1 MHEKK
6 KNFKPPKPTM
16 NVPATIKS
24 LFDVVPLVTYKDERL
39 PHKGPNYPFLEEF
52 TVAVHNVFN
61 CKGMIIPTDP
71 ISLGIVLVL
80 AHKNKLALPTE
91 QGYGR
96 GGIIT
101 TSFHASPTNT
111 LPLLIDQTTRTLDE
125 INNTVANN
133 LDEPAK
139 LINEIIDTK
148 FYDIWVLCI
157 LCEDIATT
165 IFGVDTLSKL
175 DLLAE
180 VPNWN
185 NFAVRHP
192 NTNIPKLYSQQLVEF
207 EEYLDLLESYDHPII
222 NLKLA
227 GYIIVINQLLSSTRL
242 GKIVCTKHALLSRS
256 YSLLNL
262 HTTI

>member
-1 MHEKK
+1 
-6 KNFKPPKPTM
+6 M

-52 TVAVHNVFN
+52 TVAVHNVFH

-91 QGYGR
+91 QGMAEE
-96 GGIIT
+96 
-101 TSFHASPTNT
+101 ASSP
-111 LPLLIDQTTRTLDE
+111 LPSMHRPQTHTRSLSTKTRTLDE

-148 FYDIWVLCI
+148 FYDIWVCVYCVKI
-157 LCEDIATT
+157 LPPPFLGLTP
-165 IFGVDTLSKL
+165 S
-175 DLLAE
+175 
-180 VPNWN
+180 PN
-185 NFAVRHP
+185 
-192 NTNIPKLYSQQLVEF
+192 
-207 EEYLDLLESYDHPII
+207 
-222 NLKLA
+222 
-227 GYIIVINQLLSSTRL
+227 
-242 GKIVCTKHALLSRS
+242 
-256 YSLLNL
+256 
-262 HTTI
+262 

>member
-1 MHEKK
+1 MHR
-6 KNFKPPKPTM
+6 PQTHSR
-16 NVPATIKS
+16 S
-24 LFDVVPLVTYKDERL
+24 LSTKQP
-39 PHKGPNYPFLEEF
+39 
-52 TVAVHNVFN
+52 
-61 CKGMIIPTDP
+61 
-71 ISLGIVLVL
+71 
-80 AHKNKLALPTE
+80 
-91 QGYGR
+91 
-96 GGIIT
+96 
-101 TSFHASPTNT
+101 
-111 LPLLIDQTTRTLDE
+111 RTLDE
-125 INNTVANN
+125 INHTVAND